1 MEQKRT
7 LLQKLVRGSIIII
20 SSIIASVL
28 IYFGTSAWI
37 FEIPIWNISELLEHG
52 YIVFTN
58 IGNPYL
64 KLKAYYPIAYAS
76 IPYICCIV
84 YWLLDNNT
92 IKNSYGNARF
102 ATTKDFKE
110 MGLNLESKG
119 VQFACMIKGKKRIPI
134 STQKPLA
141 ILIVAPAGTG
151 KTASVALPNLFSLPN
166 SVFVLDIKG
175 ELLEKSAGYRQK
187 NFKNEILVFSP
198 LDKRNSMYFNPF
210 DNTIIKDFDFVEMMQ
225 LADQIAGTIFVGEK
239 GKENDHWIVSAKTLF
254 TFFALYNMQKYKNAT
269 LGELSQAPKKDYYNE
284 LTGIF
289 KEKVSKPIFKDS
301 LTGEIIGST
310 EEDKREYIDSQNFPE
325 DFDNNRIISD
335 WEKDPDQIGEIWK
348 TWLMQVSEDT
358 TLDDFVRN
366 QARAYQSAAETEFA
380 SIKSTY
386 DTFMK
391 VFANPKVA
399 EATSKMSFDYEDLR
413 EKKISVYVVIQTQD
427 MDILAPLVRILVE
440 SMFKKLMF
448 NENSDPNKFIY
459 FILDEFIRFGKMS
472 FLLEAPALCRSYG
485 LVPLYI
491 TQSYEQIKKYY
502 GDDDLKILRANA
514 AFQVVF
520 RMNSYDDAKTLSDMV
535 GDYTRKKLS
544 TSKDSMAVLKK
555 NNSISEEGYKLITPQ
570 DILSSPDGQVF
581 VLVGGFL
588 NRPVKTQANL
598 WFKNPALKGADKIP
612 YDKDNKEIYA
622 LREAESKNTES
633 SETKQNTKSSE
644 NNTEKLSESSEST
657 KTDSNKTTE
666 SSDKQTTESSNKET
680 NDAKDSKDT
689 KETNESKDSKASQD
703 SKGNKDSKDSNTDTK
718 GQKAYNPFKYI
729 ESKKAS

>member
-7 LLQKLVRGSIIII
+7 PLQQLVRGSIIIFT
-20 SSIIASVL
+20 SILASVL

-58 IGNPYL
+58 LGNPYL

-84 YWLLDNNT
+84 YWLLDNNS

-166 SVFVLDIKG
+166 SCFVLDIKG
-175 ELLEKSAGYRQK
+175 ELLEKSAGFRQK

-239 GKENDHWIVSAKTLF
+239 GKENDHWVVSAKTLF
-254 TFFALYNMQKYKNAT
+254 TFFALYSMQKYKNAT
-269 LGELSQAPKKDYYNE
+269 LGELSQAPKKDYYDE
-284 LTGIF
+284 LQGDF
-289 KEKVSKPIFKDS
+289 KKKVSREATFHKK
-301 LTGEIIGST
+301 TGERLT
-310 EEDKREYIDSQNFPE
+310 EEEVSIYQYPNDLETKL
-325 DFDNNRIISD
+325 
-335 WEKDPDQIGEIWK
+335 EKDPDQISEIWK
-348 TWLMQVSEDT
+348 TWLTQVSEDT

-413 EKKISVYVVIQTQD
+413 EKKITVYVVIQTQD

-448 NENSDPNKFIY
+448 NENSNPDKFIY

-520 RMNSYDDAKTLSDMV
+520 RMNSFDDAKTLSDMI

-555 NNSISEEGYKLITPQ
+555 NNSISEEGYKLVTPQ

-581 VLVGGFL
+581 VLVG
-588 NRPVKTQANL
+588 
-598 WFKNPALKGADKIP
+598 
-612 YDKDNKEIYA
+612 
-622 LREAESKNTES
+622 
-633 SETKQNTKSSE
+633 
-644 NNTEKLSESSEST
+644 
-657 KTDSNKTTE
+657 
-666 SSDKQTTESSNKET
+666 
-680 NDAKDSKDT
+680 
-689 KETNESKDSKASQD
+689 
-703 SKGNKDSKDSNTDTK
+703 
-718 GQKAYNPFKYI
+718 
-729 ESKKAS
+729 